1 MAKKVLVAICASAG
15 LLWSTAFAGST
26 GSVTVPGIGGDF
38 RLTVN
43 SFENRRFDSVMRQQY
58 DFSCGSA
65 AVASLLSFHYEDQVT
80 EHDVFIEMLAL
91 ADEKKVRQEGFSML
105 DMKHYLEARGYQAD
119 GFRMPLT
126 GLREKVRLP
135 MIVLLNIDGFR
146 HFVLIK
152 GISDDEVL
160 VGDPA
165 RGLKIFSYA
174 KFSEY
179 WNGTAFIIRSHLDQG
194 RDGFLGDGHWPQ
206 VARAPIQKGLGGPS
220 LGHTLPY
227 WPSSREW

>member
-1 MAKKVLVAICASAG
+1 MATKVLVAICASAG
-15 LLWSTAFAGST
+15 LLWSTAFAGPV
-26 GSVTVPGIGGDF
+26 GSVTVPGIGGDI
-38 RLTVN
+38 RLNVN

-80 EHDVFIEMLAL
+80 EHDVFIDMLAR
-91 ADEKKVRQEGFSML
+91 ADEKKVRQHGFSML
-105 DMKHYLEARGYQAD
+105 DMKNYLESRGYQAD

-135 MIVLLNIDGFR
+135 MIVLLNIEGFR

-160 VGDPA
+160 IGDPA
-165 RGLKIFSYA
+165 RGLKIYSYA
-174 KFSEY
+174 QFSEY
-179 WNGTAFIIRSHLDQG
+179 WNGTAFIIRSHLDRG

-206 VARAPIQKGLGGPS
+206 VARAPLQKGLGGPS